1 MLIRMPKTILMSE
14 PCGMENLKKEKVFD
28 VSRLQPCIALQ
39 LFGPLH

>member
-14 PCGMENLKKEKVFD
+14 PCGMENLKKKVSD

-39 LFGPLH
+39 LVGPLH